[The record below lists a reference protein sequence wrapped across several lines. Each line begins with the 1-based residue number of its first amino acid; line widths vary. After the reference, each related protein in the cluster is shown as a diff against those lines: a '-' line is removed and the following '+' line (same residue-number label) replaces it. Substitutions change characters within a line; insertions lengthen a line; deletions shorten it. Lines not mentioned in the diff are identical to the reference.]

1 MQEHDG
7 QLQNCE
13 KSALNY
19 DSHFNPAQSLD
30 RATLAHPKRKNLIYG
45 EEAWTVWESAHAT
58 RQIAELL
65 REIGVKEGERVA
77 LISHNSPYH
86 MLIHAACSRIGAV
99 FVPIS
104 YRLQCLELKQ
114 LLEICTPSVIVMDPE
129 TLLAEKILL
138 DDFNFSAKIKGL
150 FYLDDDPHGPEI
162 PDIFHS
168 ANAVRPFSREYKK
181 YFGKLISVVDN
192 ACTEIA
198 ENTEKPN
205 SLSLSRVVY
214 PAGLAAILFTS
225 GSVGMPKAVGLT
237 HEQLYWGSQ
246 NFRDGFEYSTV
257 DIELVVAPLTHI
269 GGFNGT
275 TLDLFSHGG
284 TVVVMREFDPALL
297 LKQIERHKVTMMFG
311 VPTIYAKMLETQEK
325 LGCDISSFRLPLIG
339 GAVTP
344 KSLLQRM
351 LQAGLKPINVWG
363 MTETSASGFCLSSDN
378 CADAIGSI
386 GVPFPRIAARVIDPH
401 TGEDT
406 AESGELILC
415 GPSVITQYWQD
426 EKSTSAGFINSWLR
440 TGDLVKVDTDG
451 NFWVTGRINNLINT
465 GGEKVSPEEVENL
478 LNEYPGVSEC
488 VVVGI
493 PDTQWGESV
502 AAAVVMQNE
511 MPVPEI
517 AQLRDFARG
526 KLASYKLP
534 KVVQKMP
541 KFPTT
546 ANGKVDRVTLSKILA
561 GQQVK

>member
-7 QLQNCE
+7 SLRNCE
-13 KSALNY
+13 KSAVNY

-30 RATLAHPKRKNLIYG
+30 RAALAHQKRKNLIYD

-86 MLIHAACSRIGAV
+86 MLIHAGCSRIGAV

-129 TLLAEKILL
+129 TLLAEKILV

-150 FYLDDDPHGPEI
+150 FYLDDDTHGPEI
-162 PDIFHS
+162 PDNFHS

-181 YFGKLISVVDN
+181 YFGKLIAVVDN
-192 ACTEIA
+192 VCTEI
-198 ENTEKPN
+198 EGNTEKPN
-205 SLSLSRVVY
+205 SLLLSRAVY
-214 PAGLAAILFTS
+214 PAGLAAIIFTS

-351 LQAGLKPINVWG
+351 MQAGLKPINVWG

-440 TGDLVKVDTDG
+440 TGDLVKVDSDG

-517 AQLRDFARG
+517 ARLRDFARG

-546 ANGKVDRVTLSKILA
+546 ANGKVDRVALSKILA
-561 GQQVK
+561 GQRVK